1 MIAEAAKKLKAG
13 EDGLEVV
20 EFLREQL
27 QASANRD
34 GKDSYSTNTLKTYV
48 SNVKSMALT
57 EYESDCRNPHC
68 DFEALKGV
76 ADKEDEDDVDAFVA
90 APLKVQLEIQRRHRA
105 NPTWSDEAEDAL
117 ANLDL
122 LKESIASFAI
132 SKREVRLIKRK
143 DKANMQARWDSVIVV
158 SDGAALLE
166 RATKMLESARPS
178 DGYVTLLAPLLLV
191 SGRRE
196 IEILNTCSGRASF
209 EKVGERTVRFA
220 GQCKTKK
227 SEGAPPFVIPLLS
240 TSDAFLK
247 AIAALQE
254 KRGDVSGLSNKE
266 LHERMDAFFTA
277 TFLQRAFPTLLPES
291 AKWHTLRS
299 FYLQY
304 VNVLFSHSKA
314 VNWLGTLILGHFDEH
329 ESLRYNATRIDGL
342 EGLKGTFGALELEGE
357 KLL

>member
-1 MIAEAAKKLKAG
+1 MIAEAAKMLKAG
-13 EDGLEVV
+13 EDGLDVV
-20 EFLREQL
+20 EYLREQL
-27 QASANRD
+27 QASAKRD
-34 GKDSYSTNTLKTYV
+34 GKESYSTNTLKTYV
-48 SNVKSMALT
+48 SHAKTMALT
-57 EYESDCRNPHC
+57 TYEADCRNPHC
-68 DFEALKGV
+68 DVAALKGV
-76 ADKEDEDDVDAFVA
+76 ADKEDGVDAFVA

-117 ANLDL
+117 ANLQL
-122 LKESIASFAI
+122 LKDSIASFAI
-132 SKREVRLIKRK
+132 SKREVRWIKRK
-143 DKANMQARWDSVIVV
+143 DKANMQARWDNVIVV

-166 RATKMLESARPS
+166 RATTMLESARPT
-178 DGYVTLLAPLLLV
+178 DGYVTLLAPLLLC

-209 EKVGERTVRFA
+209 EKVGERTVRFT
-220 GQCKTKK
+220 GQCKTKR
-227 SEGAPPFVIPLLS
+227 SEGAPPFVIPLLC
-240 TSDAFLK
+240 TADVFLR

-266 LHERMDAFFTA
+266 LHEKMDAFFTA
-277 TFLQRAFPTLLPES
+277 TFLQRAFPMLSEG

-299 FYLQY
+299 FYFQF

-342 EGLKGTFGALELEGE
+342 EGLKGTFGALELAEGAA
-357 KLL
+357 